1 MTFDQL
7 PVPLNATMMETSSG
21 HAAAS
26 SAAPAAGVRE
36 AASFRAST
44 RGPSSST
51 KSHRAS
57 VSLHKP
63 CLSQRRL
70 DKPPHAAVI
79 LSSVLGSGCGWPQS
93 SSNHIAGRTG
103 VTASRASIAMGV
115 FASSSL
121 ANTHRCIGPV
131 VFVGLANGLVAPL
144 LLLPR
149 AGVLG
154 GLPTVEA
161 AGLCVEACARGALSG
176 AISHSPNAVLLNT
189 AFRARGAMPG
199 SSSSSS
205 GDGKGLLAEE
215 LAHSDVHAAGRAML

>member
-57 VSLHKP
+57 VSLHQP
-63 CLSQRRL
+63 CLSKRRL

-79 LSSVLGSGCGWPQS
+79 LSSVLGNGCGWPPS
-93 SSNHIAGRTG
+93 SSNHI
-103 VTASRASIAMGV
+103 ASIAMGV

-121 ANTHRCIGPV
+121 AKAHRCIGPV

-161 AGLCVEACARGALSG
+161 VGLCMEACARGALSG

-189 AFRARGAMPG
+189 AFRARGAVPE

-215 LAHSDVHAAGRAML
+215 PAHSDVHSAGRAML

>member
-93 SSNHIAGRTG
+93 SSNHI
-103 VTASRASIAMGV
+103 ASIAMGV